1 MLQTI
6 YEGESSFSTT
16 ERRVGHQQFPNQ
28 SKMHNVNNSV
38 DIKPDVALAV
48 ESLSPLDLRTDLRM
62 LGSGSDP
69 GLWERQLQQELLLIQ
84 KQQQI
89 QKQLLI
95 SEFQKQHEKLTRQH
109 QAQLQEHLKL
119 QHDLQAMK
127 QQQELAEKE
136 RRLEQQQQSQQ
147 EKEQERNR
155 REQHVSSLILRGKER
170 SREGAVA
177 STEVK
182 QKLQEFLL
190 SKSAKDPGSNGVN
203 HSFIHHPKLW
213 YTSSHHTSLDQ
224 SSPPLGGTSP
234 TCQYRLPSP
243 MESKDDF
250 PLRKTASEPNLKVR
264 SRLKQKVAERRSS
277 PMLKRRDGNIMTPY
291 KKRALELMDSTPTNS
306 APGSGPSSPIG
317 ASSALGAE
325 NGPSSLPTTTKTER
339 WPSQPRL
346 FRPEGS
352 VSMLSLYTSPSLP
365 NISLGLSTASSPIS
379 AAMGLA
385 DRSTEIRHGLPGHLL
400 GPVPL
405 QTGLES
411 KVSPSHQALLQHL
424 LQKEQMRQQKI
435 LSSGQGTMSSH
446 PQSPLAMKDRP
457 SSSRPKLPKHRPLNR
472 TQSAPLPQN
481 TLAQL
486 VIQQQHQHFLEKQK
500 LYQQQ
505 IHINKLLSK
514 SIEQLRQP
522 SAHLQES
529 EEEQEEQQHHREL
542 TESMQEDRLPPGG
555 VIRKHTLSSSS
566 SSGSSGEL
574 PDAHYGV
581 IRVKE
586 EPADSE
592 DEALTNQGLEPEQ
605 SAYLHQVK
613 GRLVIRAMI

>member
-1 MLQTI
+1 M
-6 YEGESSFSTT
+6 
-16 ERRVGHQQFPNQ
+16 
-28 SKMHNVNNSV
+28 
-38 DIKPDVALAV
+38 DIKPDVPLAV

-69 GLWERQLQQELLLIQ
+69 GMWERQLQQELLLIQ

-119 QHDLQAMK
+119 QHELQAMK

-136 RRLEQQQQSQQ
+136 RRMEQQQQQQQSQQ
-147 EKEQERNR
+147 EKEQERHR

-170 SREGAVA
+170 SRERAVA

-190 SKSAKDPGSNGVN
+190 SKSAKDLASNGVN

-234 TCQYRLPSP
+234 TCQYTLPSP
-243 MESKDDF
+243 IESKDDF

-346 FRPEGS
+346 FRTEGS

-365 NISLGLSTASSPIS
+365 NISLGLSTSSSPIS
-379 AAMGLA
+379 AMGLK
-385 DRSTEIRHGLPGHLL
+385 DRSTEIKHGLPGHLL

-405 QTGLES
+405 QTSLES

-424 LQKEQMRQQKI
+424 LQKEQMRQQKM

-500 LYQQQ
+500 QYQQQ

-522 SAHLQES
+522 NAHLQES
-529 EEEQEEQQHHREL
+529 EEEQEEQHREL

-566 SSGSSGEL
+566 SGGSSGEL
-574 PDAHYGV
+574 HETHYGV

-592 DEALTNQGLEPEQ
+592 DEGLTNQGLVPEH
-605 SAYLHQVK
+605 STYLHQVK

>member
-379 AAMGLA
+379 SVMGLG

-424 LQKEQMRQQKI
+424 LQKEQMRQQKM
-435 LSSGQGTMSSH
+435 LSSGQGTMLSH

-542 TESMQEDRLPPGG
+542 TESMQADRLPPGG